1 MEASRRFRPPESG
14 RMALSLF
21 GKGVFVDVIELRML
35 GRGQPR
41 WVLNPVMGIF
51 KKDKRK
57 MVVARLGTW
66 EDRQTAL
73 M

>member
-1 MEASRRFRPPESG
+1 M
-14 RMALSLF
+14 SLF
-21 GKGVFVDVIELRML
+21 GKGIFVDVIELRML

-41 WVLNPVMGIF
+41 WVLNPVMGAF

-66 EDRQTAL
+66 EDR
-73 M
+73 